1 MTAHCPLCHQAVSRP
16 APVPAAWLIRTP
28 LGRESRLSA
37 RLVEVAQALHDA
49 HNQIE
54 AAGVL
59 GVSRAT
65 LQRERSRLLA
75 ALDVETLQ
83 QAIALLVDAQL
94 VRPSR

>member
-1 MTAHCPLCHQAVSRP
+1 MNRCPLCQQTISHPV
-16 APVPAAWLIRTP
+16 PVPAVWLIRTP
-28 LGRESRLSA
+28 LGRDSRLSA

-49 HNQIE
+49 PNQIE
-54 AAGVL
+54 AADRL

-75 ALDVETLQ
+75 ALDVETLH

-94 VRPSR
+94 VQT